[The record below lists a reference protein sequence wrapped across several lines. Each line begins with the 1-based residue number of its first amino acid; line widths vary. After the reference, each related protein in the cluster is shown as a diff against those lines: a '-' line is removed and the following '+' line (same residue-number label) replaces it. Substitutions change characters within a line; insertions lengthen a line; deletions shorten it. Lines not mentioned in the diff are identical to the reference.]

1 MPLGI
6 YVHIPFCRQKCLY
19 CDFNSYAKKER
30 WMDPY
35 CCALK
40 KEIKGFAA
48 DQTVDTVYFGGG
60 TPTCIG
66 AERLTELLHTVREHF
81 SLTKQCEI
89 TAECNPGTIDFEG
102 LKTLYDAGFN
112 RLSLGL
118 QSTDDAMLKRLGRIH
133 CYTDFTQCYRQAR
146 EAGFQNISIDLMY
159 GLPNQSMD
167 LWKKT
172 LEEAVLHNPEHL
184 SCYAL
189 KVEEGTPFDS
199 LPLQLPDDD
208 TVRMMYDI
216 CVDFL
221 NSAGYKRYEISN
233 FAKPERESRH
243 NLKYWQ
249 CDDFIGFGAG
259 ACSCIAARRFHN
271 VSSIETYCEII
282 ENKGSAA
289 EGTAETLSLS
299 DQMSEFCFL
308 GLRTSKGI
316 CADEFYQR
324 FHRRIE
330 DVYGDV
336 LSKNLKRGTM
346 VYQNHRYRIPDSWI
360 YVSNT
365 ILSDFV

>member
-19 CDFNSYAKKER
+19 CDFNSYAKKEE
-30 WMDPY
+30 WIDPY
-35 CCALK
+35 CSALK
-40 KEIKGFAA
+40 KEINAFPA

-66 AERLTELLHTVREHF
+66 ADRLKDLLHTVKEHF
-81 SLTKQCEI
+81 TLARQCEI
-89 TAECNPGTIDFEG
+89 TVECNPGTIDFLG
-102 LKTLYDAGFN
+102 LKTMFDAGFN

-118 QSTDDAMLKRLGRIH
+118 QSNDDTMLKCLGRIH
-133 CYTDFTQCYRQAR
+133 SYADFTQCYRQAR
-146 EAGFQNISIDLMY
+146 EAGFQNISVDLMY
-159 GLPNQSMD
+159 GLPEQSVAM
-167 LWKKT
+167 WKKT
-172 LEEAVLHNPEHL
+172 LKEVVLQNPEHL

-189 KVEEGTPFDS
+189 KIEEGTPFFS

-208 TVRMMYDI
+208 TVRIMYDT
-216 CVDFL
+216 CVEFL
-221 NSAGYKRYEISN
+221 KHAGYERYEISN
-233 FAKPERESRH
+233 FAKPGLESRH

-259 ACSCIAARRFHN
+259 AYSCIAAQRFHN
-271 VSSIETYCEII
+271 VSPIDTYCAQMQ
-282 ENKGSAA
+282 NTCSAA
-289 EGTAETLSLS
+289 EGEPETLSLS

-308 GLRTSKGI
+308 GLRTAKGI

-330 DVYGDV
+330 EVYGDV
-336 LSKNLKRGTM
+336 LQKNLKRGTM
-346 VYQNHRYRIPDSWI
+346 VCQNHRYTIPDSWI
-360 YVSNT
+360 YVSNA